1 MVTLSAILYHVT
13 LLLWPVDWTTEDH
26 MTHTGPI
33 HSFSGNLE
41 FDLEYSVAFS
51 LSLGDWAC
59 NSGDTEKADPKREKK

>member
-1 MVTLSAILYHVT
+1 
-13 LLLWPVDWTTEDH
+13 

-41 FDLEYSVAFS
+41 FDLEHSVAFS